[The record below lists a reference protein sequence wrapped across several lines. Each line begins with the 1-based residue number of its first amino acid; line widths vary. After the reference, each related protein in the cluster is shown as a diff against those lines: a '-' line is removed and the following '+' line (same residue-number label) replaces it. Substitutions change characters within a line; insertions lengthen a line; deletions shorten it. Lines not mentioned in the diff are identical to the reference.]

1 MSFNWLDWVLI
12 SILLYF
18 TVTSAMRGFARD
30 IIGLAASVFALI
42 LAMWFYGSAGYYI
55 GRWVSS
61 ERTANL
67 IGFIAIVFGVLLAGR
82 LLGWTVNRLLR
93 TVGLSF
99 FDRFIGALFGLVKG
113 FVICVAL
120 LTAYMAF
127 GPVFDTTADQSHGAA
142 QSAVLHSE
150 IAPWL
155 LEASRVLVAMAPME
169 LKSGFRKQYDGA
181 RSLLKKD
188 HF

>member
-12 SILLYF
+12 AILLYF
-18 TVTSAMRGFARD
+18 TVTSAMRGFTRD

-42 LAMWFYGSAGYYI
+42 LAMWFYGSAGYYV
-55 GRWVSS
+55 GRWVAS
-61 ERTANL
+61 ERTASL

-82 LLGWTVNRLLR
+82 LLAWIINRFLR

-99 FDRFIGALFGLVKG
+99 FDRFLGALFGLVKG
-113 FVICVAL
+113 FIVSVAL

-127 GPVFDTTADQSHGAA
+127 GPVFDKTAGNQSGAA
-142 QSAVLHSE
+142 QSPVLHSE

-169 LKSGFRKQYDGA
+169 LKSSFRKQYDGA